1 MQFRTLPSGSAFS
14 LAQTCGPVA
23 WGKGRWPS
31 IDWLAGL
38 LVWNGWENGLLVV
51 RTFRQTEFGLELGGG
66 DPALDRDWLN
76 RYLGFAAATPTFEV
90 GPLVELQARFAGL
103 RPYANGSVFEGLVT
117 SIVGQSISVA
127 GAAVTERKLSA
138 LFADGVETQGRLFWP
153 FPRTD
158 QLADASPELI
168 RQSGVTWRRAEAI
181 VAAARAELAG
191 ELPAAE
197 EANHD
202 PDEARRRLR
211 ALPLVGPWTVESTLL
226 WGIGLADA
234 HPTGD
239 IALLRAART
248 ILQQPGLDLKSL
260 DRLAED
266 WRPWRAWAARYL
278 WTALLGTA
286 DGPTP
291 SSPLSDKLS

>member
-1 MQFRTLPSGSAFS
+1 
-14 LAQTCGPVA
+14 VA

-31 IDWLAGL
+31 IDWLDGKL
-38 LVWNGWENGLLVV
+38 IWRGWEDSQVVV
-51 RTFRQTEFGLELGGG
+51 RTFRQTNAGLELVGGNPAHDG
-66 DPALDRDWLN
+66 DWADRF
-76 RYLGFAAATPTFEV
+76 LGLSAEIPSFNS
-90 GPLVELQARFAGL
+90 GPLAELQTKFAGL
-103 RPYANGSVFEGLVT
+103 RPYANGSIFEGLVT
-117 SIVGQSISVA
+117 SIVGQSITVL

-138 LFADGVETQGRLFWP
+138 LFADSVEAHGRPFWP

-158 QLADASPELI
+158 QLASASPELI

-181 VAAARAELAG
+181 VVAAQAEIAG
-191 ELPAAE
+191 EIPSTD
-197 EANHD
+197 EANSNL
-202 PDEARRRLR
+202 DEARRRLL
-211 ALPLVGPWTVESTLL
+211 ALPLVGPWTAESTLL

-248 ILQQPGLDLKSL
+248 ILNQPDLDLKSL
-260 DRLAED
+260 DRLADE

-286 DGPTP
+286 DETATAHPARG
-291 SSPLSDKLS
+291 

>member
-1 MQFRTLPSGSAFS
+1 VSLRTIPVPTGFS

-31 IDWLAGL
+31 IDWLDSML
-38 LVWNGWENGLLVV
+38 IWCGWEDTQVVV
-51 RTFRQTEFGLELGGG
+51 RTFRQTNAGLELSGGN
-66 DPALDRDWLN
+66 PALDVAWADRF
-76 RYLGFAAATPTFEV
+76 LGLSANVPAFID
-90 GPLVELQARFAGL
+90 GPLAELQARFADL
-103 RPYANGSVFEGLVT
+103 RPYANGSIFEGLVT
-117 SIVGQSISVA
+117 SIVGQSITVV

-138 LFADGVETQGRLFWP
+138 LFAESTEAYGRPFWP

-158 QLADASPELI
+158 QLAGASPELI

-181 VAAARAELAG
+181 VVAAQAEIAG
-191 ELPAAE
+191 ELPTTADTLA
-197 EANHD
+197 D
-202 PDEARRRLR
+202 PDYARRRLL
-211 ALPLVGPWTVESTLL
+211 ALPLVGPWTSESTLL

-248 ILQQPGLDLKSL
+248 ILNQPDLDLKAL
-260 DRLAED
+260 DRLADE

-286 DGPTP
+286 DESATMHGARG
-291 SSPLSDKLS
+291 

>member
-1 MQFRTLPSGSAFS
+1 VDHRTLPLQSDFS

-31 IDWLAGL
+31 IDWLDGL
-38 LVWNGWENGLLVV
+38 LVWNGWEAGRLVIRTIRQVDSGLDL
-51 RTFRQTEFGLELGGG
+51 TGG
-66 DPALDRDWLN
+66 DPQLDLDWLN
-76 RYLGFAAATPTFEV
+76 RFLGFSAEPPAFAD
-90 GPLVELQARFAGL
+90 GPLAELQARFTGL
-103 RPYANGSVFEGLVT
+103 RPYANGSIFEGLVT

-127 GAAVTERKLSA
+127 GAAVTERKLST
-138 LFADGVETQGRLFWP
+138 LFADSVDAFGRRFWP
-153 FPRTD
+153 FPLTD
-158 QLADASPELI
+158 QLAAASPELI

-181 VAAARAELAG
+181 VAAAKAELNG
-191 ELPAAE
+191 DLPGMADALS
-197 EANHD
+197 N
-202 PDEARRRLR
+202 PDEARRQLR
-211 ALPLVGPWTVESTLL
+211 ALPLVGPWTAESTLL

-248 ILQQPGLDLKSL
+248 ILNRPDLDLKSL

-286 DGPTP
+286 DG
-291 SSPLSDKLS
+291 S

>member
-1 MQFRTLPSGSAFS
+1 VEFRTVPIASGFS

-31 IDWLAGL
+31 IDWLDGL
-38 LVWNGWENGLLVV
+38 LVWYGWEDGQLVV
-51 RTFRQTEFGLELGGG
+51 RSFRQTKGGLELCGGNPNF
-66 DPALDRDWLN
+66 DLDWLN
-76 RYLGFAAATPTFEV
+76 RYLGFSAETPKFV
-90 GPLVELQARFAGL
+90 DGALAQLQARFAGL
-103 RPYANGSVFEGLVT
+103 RPYSNGSIFEGLVT
-117 SIVGQSISVA
+117 SIVGQSITVA

-138 LFADGVETQGRLFWP
+138 LFADSNESHRRLFWP

-181 VAAARAELAG
+181 VATARAEIAG
-191 ELPAAE
+191 ELPSTE
-197 EANHD
+197 EAFSD

-211 ALPLVGPWTVESTLL
+211 ALPLVGPWTAESTLL

-239 IALLRAART
+239 IALLRATRT
-248 ILQQPGLDLKSL
+248 ILNQPDLDLKSL
-260 DRLAED
+260 DRLAEN

-286 DGPTP
+286 DGAEIR
-291 SSPLSDKLS
+291 